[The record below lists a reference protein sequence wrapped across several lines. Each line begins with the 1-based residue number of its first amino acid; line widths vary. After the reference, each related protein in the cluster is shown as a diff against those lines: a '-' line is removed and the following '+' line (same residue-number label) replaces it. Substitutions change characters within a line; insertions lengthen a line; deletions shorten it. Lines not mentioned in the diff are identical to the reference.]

1 MKVAL
6 NFYASISPNVAD
18 RIDKKFHTVEV
29 EEGTSVRDLL
39 GLLRV
44 PVDEAQIIVVNG
56 IEAKADHILK
66 DGDRLGIFPAVSGG

>member
-6 NFYASISPNVAD
+6 NFYASLAPHVAD
-18 RIDKKFHTVEV
+18 KIDKKFHTVEV

-39 GLLRV
+39 ALLRV
-44 PVDEAQIIVVNG
+44 PVDEARIIVVNG
-56 IEAKADHILK
+56 TEAKSDQILK